1 MNNINSNSYR
11 HQFLKIVDELRSALG
26 YSLRSEEEFEGEEIA
41 MEMMY
46 GGFDFSVVHSQ
57 TLEPNS
63 ILIECVFGPV
73 PDSRAQIIMRRLLEM
88 NAALAELDGS
98 AFSFDQAKQSLIYTL
113 RIELNQLDGVVL
125 LRKMTETVWHG
136 RRWLETRY
144 MNSPDSSS
152 NELMNPLQLA

>member
-1 MNNINSNSYR
+1 MNNLTTDSYR
-11 HQFLKIVDELRSALG
+11 HQFLKIVDELRVALG
-26 YSLRSEEEFEGEEIA
+26 YSLRSEEEFEGVEIA

-46 GGFDFSVVHSQ
+46 GGFDFAVVHSQ
-57 TLEPNS
+57 TLQSNT
-63 ILIECVFGPV
+63 ILLECVFGPV
-73 PDSRAQIIMRRLLEM
+73 PDGRAQPIMKRLLEM

-98 AFSFDQAKQSLIYTL
+98 AFSLDQTRQLLIYTL

-144 MNSPDSSS
+144 MNSPESSS

>member
-1 MNNINSNSYR
+1 MNTTNSNGYR
-11 HQFLKIVDELRSALG
+11 HQFLRVVDELRAALG
-26 YSLRSEEEFEGEEIA
+26 YSLRSEDESEGNEIA

-46 GGFDFSVVHSQ
+46 GGFDFAVVHSQ
-57 TLEPNS
+57 TLQADT
-63 ILIECVFGPV
+63 ILLECIFGPV
-73 PDSRAQIIMRRLLEM
+73 PDGRAQPIMKRLLEM
-88 NAALAELDGS
+88 NSALAELDGS
-98 AFSFDQAKQSLIYTL
+98 AFSLDQTRQQLIYTL

-144 MNSPDSSS
+144 MKSPESSS

>member
-1 MNNINSNSYR
+1 MNTTNSNGYR
-11 HQFLKIVDELRSALG
+11 HQFLKVVDELRAALG
-26 YSLRSEEEFEGEEIA
+26 YSLRSEDESEGDEIA

-46 GGFDFSVVHSQ
+46 GGFDFAVVHSQ
-57 TLEPNS
+57 MLKADT
-63 ILIECVFGPV
+63 ILLECVFGPI
-73 PDSRAQIIMRRLLEM
+73 PDGRAQPIMKRLLEM

-98 AFSFDQAKQSLIYTL
+98 AFSLDQTRQQLIYTL
-113 RIELNQLDGVVL
+113 RIEINQLDGVVL

-144 MNSPDSSS
+144 MNSPESSS

>member
-1 MNNINSNSYR
+1 MNKLNTQDYR
-11 HQFLKIVDELRSALG
+11 HQFLKLVDELRSALG
-26 YSLRSEEEFEGEEIA
+26 YSLRSDEEVDGDEIA

-46 GGFDFSVVHSQ
+46 GGFDFSVVHSH
-57 TLEPNS
+57 TLRPDT
-63 ILIECVFGPV
+63 ILIECVFGPI
-73 PDSRAQIIMRRLLEM
+73 PDGRAQVIMKRLLEM

-98 AFSFDQAKQSLIYTL
+98 AFSLDQVKQSLIYTL
-113 RIELNQLDGVVL
+113 RIEINQLDGVVL

-144 MNSPDSSS
+144 MNSSESSS

>member
-1 MNNINSNSYR
+1 MNTTNSNAYR
-11 HQFLKIVDELRSALG
+11 HQFLKVVDELRAALG
-26 YSLRSEEEFEGEEIA
+26 YSLRSEEESEGNEIA

-46 GGFDFSVVHSQ
+46 GGFDFAVVHSQ
-57 TLEPNS
+57 TLKADT
-63 ILIECVFGPV
+63 ILLECIFGPV
-73 PDSRAQIIMRRLLEM
+73 PDGRAQPIMKRLLEM

-98 AFSFDQAKQSLIYTL
+98 AFSLDQTRQQLIYTL

-144 MNSPDSSS
+144 MNSPESSS

>member
-1 MNNINSNSYR
+1 MNTTNSNGYR
-11 HQFLKIVDELRSALG
+11 HQFLKVVDELRAALG
-26 YSLRSEEEFEGEEIA
+26 YSLRSEDESEGNEIA

-46 GGFDFSVVHSQ
+46 GGFDFAVVHSQ
-57 TLEPNS
+57 TLQADT
-63 ILIECVFGPV
+63 ILIECIFGPV
-73 PDSRAQIIMRRLLEM
+73 PDGRAQPIMNRLLEM

-98 AFSFDQAKQSLIYTL
+98 AFSLDQTRQQLIYTL

-144 MNSPDSSS
+144 MNSPESSS

>member
-1 MNNINSNSYR
+1 VEWAVVAAAG
-11 HQFLKIVDELRSALG
+11 LVEP
-26 YSLRSEEEFEGEEIA
+26 EFA

-46 GGFDFSVVHSQ
+46 GGFDFAVVHSQ
-57 TLEPNS
+57 TLQADT
-63 ILIECVFGPV
+63 ILLECIFGPV
-73 PDSRAQIIMRRLLEM
+73 PDGRAQPIMKRLLEM

-98 AFSFDQAKQSLIYTL
+98 AFSLDQTRQQLIYTL

-144 MNSPDSSS
+144 MNSPESSS

>member
-1 MNNINSNSYR
+1 MNTTNSNGYR
-11 HQFLKIVDELRSALG
+11 HQFLKVVDELRAALG
-26 YSLRSEEEFEGEEIA
+26 YSLRSEDESEGNEIA

-46 GGFDFSVVHSQ
+46 GGFDFAVVHSQ
-57 TLEPNS
+57 TLQADT
-63 ILIECVFGPV
+63 ILLECIFGPI
-73 PDSRAQIIMRRLLEM
+73 PDGRAQPVMKRLLEM

-98 AFSFDQAKQSLIYTL
+98 AFSLDQTRQQLIYTL

-144 MNSPDSSS
+144 MNSPESSS

>member
-1 MNNINSNSYR
+1 MNSLKSNDYR
-11 HQFLKIVDELRSALG
+11 HHFLKIVDELRAALG
-26 YSLRSEEEFEGEEIA
+26 YSIRSEDESEGSEIA

-46 GGFDFSVVHSQ
+46 GGFDFAVVHSKTQ
-57 TLEPNS
+57 QANT
-63 ILIECVFGPV
+63 ILLECVFGPV
-73 PDSRAQIIMRRLLEM
+73 PDGRAELIMKRLLEM

-98 AFSFDQAKQSLIYTL
+98 AFSLDQSRQLLIYTL

-144 MNSPDSSS
+144 MNSPEASS
-152 NELMNPLQLA
+152 NELMNPMQLA

>member
-1 MNNINSNSYR
+1 MNNLNTESYR
-11 HQFLKIVDELRSALG
+11 HQFLKIVDELRVALG
-26 YSLRSEEEFEGEEIA
+26 YSLRSEEEFEGIEIA

-46 GGFDFSVVHSQ
+46 GGFDFAVVHSQ
-57 TLEPNS
+57 TLQPNT
-63 ILIECVFGPV
+63 ILLECVFGPI
-73 PDSRAQIIMRRLLEM
+73 PDGRAQPIMKRLLEM

-98 AFSFDQAKQSLIYTL
+98 AFSLDQTRQLLIYTL
-113 RIELNQLDGVVL
+113 RIELSQLDGVVL

-144 MNSPDSSS
+144 MTSPESSS